1 MTWNDVL
8 PGDVVI
14 WPAGT
19 ISDRQPIA
27 AMLVHR
33 NETWT
38 HATWWVGSEGRLWE
52 DTRNDRRNVPVSS
65 QIVVL
70 GKQDGF
76 LA

>member
-52 DTRNDRRNVPVSS
+52 DTVSS